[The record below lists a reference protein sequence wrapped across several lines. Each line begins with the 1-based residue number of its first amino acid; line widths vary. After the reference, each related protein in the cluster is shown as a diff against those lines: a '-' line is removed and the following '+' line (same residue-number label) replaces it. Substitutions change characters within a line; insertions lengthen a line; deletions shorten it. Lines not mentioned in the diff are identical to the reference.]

1 MGVDLS
7 ERACKCV
14 RVFVNVERKRR
25 EEEEGGEE
33 EGVSISTVLPVSSR
47 FTHTPTLHGTVLLSL
62 LLNGHFCGSV

>member
-33 EGVSISTVLPVSSR
+33 EGVSISTVLPVSPR
-47 FTHTPTLHGTVLLSL
+47 FTHTPTLHGTVLL
-62 LLNGHFCGSV
+62 GHFCGSV